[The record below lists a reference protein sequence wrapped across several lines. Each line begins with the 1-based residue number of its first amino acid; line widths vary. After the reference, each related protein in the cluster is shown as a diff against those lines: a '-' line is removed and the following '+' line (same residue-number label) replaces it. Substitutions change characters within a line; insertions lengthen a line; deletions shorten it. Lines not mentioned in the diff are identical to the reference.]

1 MLQARRELTPAF
13 CASTAPATSTAGFY
27 DIGPNDSSNQ
37 MQQSP
42 EERPEIAGAKHVE
55 QEQAH

>member
-1 MLQARRELTPAF
+1 MRGERVLCVHGSGSVHRR
-13 CASTAPATSTAGFY
+13 FY
-27 DIGPNDSSNQ
+27 DIGPNDSSTQ